1 MDTLSL
7 KIITPK
13 KVVFEKEVNSVTAP
27 TSDGEI
33 TILPHHSNL
42 FSLLKEG
49 VIKIKDNQN
58 EDYFSI
64 GAGYIETD
72 GREVIILVSRAY
84 GQDEIDEQFIN
95 QAIEKAKKVLSQAKT
110 EQDRQAALSMMRRA
124 IIDSK
129 LLKKRKQKSI

>member
-1 MDTLSL
+1 MPLHL

-13 KVVFEKEVNSVTAP
+13 KIVFEKEVNSVTVP
-27 TSDGEI
+27 TADGEI
-33 TILPHHSNL
+33 TILPHHTNL

-72 GREVIILVSRAY
+72 GKEVTILVSRAY

-95 QAIEKAKKVLSQAKT
+95 QAMEEAKKVLSQAKT

>member
-1 MDTLSL
+1 MPLHL

-13 KVVFEKEVNSVTAP
+13 KIVFEKEVNSVTVP
-27 TSDGEI
+27 TADGEI
-33 TILPHHSNL
+33 TILPHHANL

-49 VIKIKDNQN
+49 VIKIKDNQD

-72 GREVIILVSRAY
+72 GKEVTILVSRAY

-95 QAIEKAKKVLSQAKT
+95 QAMEEAKKVLSQAKT